1 MSDET
6 EERRALG
13 VEMKA
18 DGGIKERRRGEM
30 KEWETQMK
38 RLKQCSE
45 DRRCFDVWRLER
57 CELLWYM
64 GRNTW

>member
-13 VEMKA
+13 VEMEA
-18 DGGIKERRRGEM
+18 DGGMKERGSSEM
-30 KEWETQMK
+30 KEWEIQMK

-45 DRRCFDVWRLER
+45 DRCFDVWRLER
-57 CELLWYM
+57 CERWYM
-64 GRNTW
+64 RRNTW